1 MPAMSHDVE
10 YTDEFETWWNDL
22 TAREQEDVRF
32 VVRLLGDRG
41 TQLGDPYSSKV
52 KGSRHGRM
60 RELRIQSS
68 GRPIRIFYAFDP
80 RRTAILLIGGRK
92 TEQDRFYREYVR
104 RADVIYDQYLRQL
117 RREGLLEPERG
128 WRQ

>member
-1 MPAMSHDVE
+1 MPYDVE
-10 YTDEFETWWNDL
+10 YTDEFETWWNGL
-22 TAREQEDVRF
+22 TTGVQEDVRF
-32 VVRLLGDRG
+32 VVRLLGERG
-41 TQLGDPYSSKV
+41 ARLGDPYSSKV

-60 RELRIQSS
+60 RELRIQSG

-104 RADVIYDQYLRQL
+104 RADAIYDEYVQQL

-128 WRQ
+128 WRR